1 MKALSV
7 EAAGHVGGLV
17 QAQSDRL
24 ASVAHAQMEGR
35 ASSRAALTWFSLAC
49 CMFDLIVIL
58 LALTVSAGGMH
69 HNLYL
74 LGSVG
79 IVVWLA
85 ASNALSVYESS
96 RIVRPGYQIARLTAT
111 LIATMVLLA
120 GTLSL
125 TSQDLPPSFFAS
137 YVLLS
142 ACGLIGS
149 RLTVVLSA
157 RRAMP
162 SEQRVLM
169 VGTGPLARVLA
180 QSLRTSRLGQSRARL
195 VGFVQVVQWEQHEQ
209 SDETE
214 PVLGTVDSLQNLIVE
229 HDIQEV
235 IISLPAEEAHRTDTL
250 VRAAQSRAAGVLVAP
265 DVVEITS
272 ARTEIESLGG
282 IPLVRIRDLAADS
295 VGEAG
300 KRLFDIVASAALL
313 VALAPLMGLICFAIL
328 LEDKWPIIYRQERIG
343 QYGHRFMMYKF
354 RTMRPDLRKRQ
365 VSIPFEDRRRS
376 FKSDRDPR
384 VTRLGRLLRRT
395 CLDELP
401 QLLNVF
407 KGEMSLVGPR
417 PEQPEMLGHYRPEHF
432 QRHLVLPGVTG
443 WWQINSRCQR
453 RGSVEPERDLQQKL
467 LDDLHYLRHRS
478 FQFDLRVLLET
489 IHVVLSRRG
498 AI

>member
-1 MKALSV
+1 
-7 EAAGHVGGLV
+7 
-17 QAQSDRL
+17 
-24 ASVAHAQMEGR
+24 
-35 ASSRAALTWFSLAC
+35 
-49 CMFDLIVIL
+49 
-58 LALTVSAGGMH
+58 
-69 HNLYL
+69 
-74 LGSVG
+74 
-79 IVVWLA
+79 
-85 ASNALSVYESS
+85 
-96 RIVRPGYQIARLTAT
+96 
-111 LIATMVLLA
+111 
-120 GTLSL
+120 
-125 TSQDLPPSFFAS
+125 
-137 YVLLS
+137 
-142 ACGLIGS
+142 
-149 RLTVVLSA
+149 
-157 RRAMP
+157 
-162 SEQRVLM
+162 
-169 VGTGPLARVLA
+169 
-180 QSLRTSRLGQSRARL
+180 
-195 VGFVQVVQWEQHEQ
+195 
-209 SDETE
+209 
-214 PVLGTVDSLQNLIVE
+214 
-229 HDIQEV
+229 
-235 IISLPAEEAHRTDTL
+235 
-250 VRAAQSRAAGVLVAP
+250 
-265 DVVEITS
+265 
-272 ARTEIESLGG
+272 
-282 IPLVRIRDLAADS
+282 
-295 VGEAG
+295 
-300 KRLFDIVASAALL
+300 LFDIVVSAALL
-313 VALAPLMGLICFAIL
+313 VALAPLMGLICVAIL